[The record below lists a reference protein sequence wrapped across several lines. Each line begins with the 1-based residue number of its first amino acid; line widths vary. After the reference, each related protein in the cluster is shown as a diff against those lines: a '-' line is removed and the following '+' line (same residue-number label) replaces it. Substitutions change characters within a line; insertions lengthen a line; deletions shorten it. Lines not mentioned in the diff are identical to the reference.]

1 MLLLLIFPC
10 TVGTGKESGM
20 KKILIVDDEVRI
32 RDIYVRMFVP
42 EGIIVRVAANA
53 GEAVNIL
60 IREGVDLILLD
71 IGMPNIDGRVAFDII
86 KEYDPQAR
94 IIISSV
100 YPIEK
105 QKTMIPGAE
114 DYFDKSEGPIWLLKK
129 VLDALQKG
137 ESVSFS

>member
-1 MLLLLIFPC
+1 
-10 TVGTGKESGM
+10 M
-20 KKILIVDDEVRI
+20 KKILIIDDEERI

-42 EGIIVRVAANA
+42 EGIIVRRAADA
-53 GEAVNIL
+53 TEAINIL
-60 IREGVDLILLD
+60 IREAIDLILLD
-71 IGMPNIDGRVAFDII
+71 IGMPQIGGRTAFEIL

-129 VLDALQKG
+129 VLDALKRDSC
-137 ESVSFS
+137 EA